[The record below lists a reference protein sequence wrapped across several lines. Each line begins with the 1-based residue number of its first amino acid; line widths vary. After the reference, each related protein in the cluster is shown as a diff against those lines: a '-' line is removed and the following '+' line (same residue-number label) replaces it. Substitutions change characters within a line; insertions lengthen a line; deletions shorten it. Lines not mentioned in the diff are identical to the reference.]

1 MFPMPKKPL
10 QMANHLVETNCDIE
24 YLRKPNSPVAAPKF
38 NENQSQ
44 TQTNHITSDA
54 MRKNVVKELIE
65 TEENYVKLLAS
76 LCVG

>member
-1 MFPMPKKPL
+1 MFPMPKKSC
-10 QMANHLVETNCDIE
+10 QMANHLAEANCDIE
-24 YLRKPNSPVAAPKF
+24 YLRKPISPVPEPKF

-44 TQTNHITSDA
+44 ITSNKITSVA
-54 MRKNVVKELIE
+54 MRKNVIRELIE